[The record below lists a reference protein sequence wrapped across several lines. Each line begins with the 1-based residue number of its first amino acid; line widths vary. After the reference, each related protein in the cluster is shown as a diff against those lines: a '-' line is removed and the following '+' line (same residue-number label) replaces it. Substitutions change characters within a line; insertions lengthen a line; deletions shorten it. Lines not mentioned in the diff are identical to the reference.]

1 MSVVK
6 DYRFPVSI
14 DLVEGRRTVASAAWK
29 PDLQIATPP
38 EFIGGVLGVWSPEDL
53 LVASTAACYAVT
65 LAAVAELREVPIR
78 SLSVSGT
85 GHVTRRNDGKFGF
98 VAIELDVRL
107 ETDPDLIEA
116 AERAARRAEEQCI
129 VTMALDVPVH
139 VGLDVRT
146 AAPEG
151 ALR

>member
-6 DYRFPVSI
+6 DYRFPVSVE
-14 DLVEGRRTVASAAWK
+14 LVEGRRTLASARWK
-29 PDLQIATPP
+29 PDLPIATPP
-38 EFIGGVLGVWSPEDL
+38 EFIGGVPGVWSPEDL
-53 LVASTAACYAVT
+53 LVAATAACYAVT

-78 SLSVSGT
+78 SLSVSGS

-107 ETDPDLIEA
+107 ETDSDLIEA
-116 AERAARRAEEQCI
+116 AEHAARRAEEQCI
-129 VTMALDVPVH
+129 VTMALEVPVRIG
-139 VGLDVRT
+139 VDIR
-146 AAPEG
+146 AAVPEG